1 MTEVSQKE
9 ENVKDKS
16 ENEISSIGIKE
27 IKEKGD
33 GCKTSEEEYTDS
45 FEVDDIQEEK
55 EPENE
60 SEEFVETVND
70 DDKDLEQDMI
80 PKIMQVDIV
89 FSYLPLKIPSM
100 II

>member
-9 ENVKDKS
+9 EYVKDES
-16 ENEISSIGIKE
+16 ENEIASIE

-55 EPENE
+55 ELENA
-60 SEEFVETVND
+60 SDEFVEPVND
-70 DDKDLEQDMI
+70 DDKDLEQNMI
-80 PKIMQVDIV
+80 PKIMQVD
-89 FSYLPLKIPSM
+89 PSFFHTSLF
-100 II
+100 